1 MEICKEMQKLR
12 NWLDEN
18 NIPWMDQSEDYH
30 IDLEKLG
37 EMWMCR
43 TKFEIGGGTMFSN

>member
-30 IDLEKLG
+30 IDLGELG
-37 EMWMCR
+37 KMWMCR